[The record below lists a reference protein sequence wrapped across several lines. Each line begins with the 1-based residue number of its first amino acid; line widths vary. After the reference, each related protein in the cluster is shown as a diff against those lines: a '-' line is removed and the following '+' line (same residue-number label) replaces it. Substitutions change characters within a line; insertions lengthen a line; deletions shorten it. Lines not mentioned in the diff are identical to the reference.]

1 MYSMDCSSFSLWR
14 GCIRRLYF
22 VLRPVCEQ
30 MTAVSWVG
38 SLKQYTR
45 QRLSFILDGY
55 IGYIGYIGYNYT
67 DITAGMLRAGGQ
79 CPARPGQTESA
90 WRRCCSTGPGG
101 EGSCNNYVI
110 IMIFTS
116 LPYNIL
122 VLVHPFSVTTKPRE
136 ALWEIPFGFTR
147 KTIWFHAKNKVKF
160 YRHYPTPNDL
170 FIPKPPTPKPLLD
183 NPWKYSPFMYI
194 GHKIRDY

>member
-1 MYSMDCSSFSLWR
+1 MAR
-14 GCIRRLYF
+14 IRLYF
-22 VLRPVCEQ
+22 VLRPVWEQ

-55 IGYIGYIGYNYT
+55 IGYNYT

-79 CPARPGQTESA
+79 CPARPAQTESA

-101 EGSCNNYVI
+101 EEHATITSSSW
-110 IMIFTS
+110 S

-136 ALWEIPFGFTR
+136 ALWEIPFGFTQ
-147 KTIWFHAKNKVKF
+147 KNIWFHAKNKVKF

-170 FIPKPPTPKPLLD
+170 SIPKPSTPKPLLD

>member
-1 MYSMDCSSFSLWR
+1 MAVVAVCDAVRWRVFYFYFYFYFYLSAVERTEHSHHSSFLCHAEDRSQIYAETRIHFQFASKQMWFWFLSKYMDCSSSSMWR

-55 IGYIGYIGYNYT
+55 IGYIGYNYT

-79 CPARPGQTESA
+79 CPARPAQTESA

-101 EGSCNNYVI
+101 EGSCDNYGI
-110 IMIFTS
+110 IMIFR
-116 LPYNIL
+116 Y
-122 VLVHPFSVTTKPRE
+122 
-136 ALWEIPFGFTR
+136 
-147 KTIWFHAKNKVKF
+147 
-160 YRHYPTPNDL
+160 Y
-170 FIPKPPTPKPLLD
+170 
-183 NPWKYSPFMYI
+183 
-194 GHKIRDY
+194 

>member
-1 MYSMDCSSFSLWR
+1 MRCGGGFSISISISIPISTCPQWRERSTAIILHSYVTLRTGARFTQRPEYSFMFSLHQNKCDSDFYLNIWT

-22 VLRPVCEQ
+22 VLRPVCGQ

-55 IGYIGYIGYNYT
+55 IGYIGYTGYNYA

-79 CPARPGQTESA
+79 CPARPAPTESA

-101 EGSCNNYVI
+101 EGSCINYII
-110 IMIFTS
+110 IMIFT
-116 LPYNIL
+116 I
-122 VLVHPFSVTTKPRE
+122 
-136 ALWEIPFGFTR
+136 
-147 KTIWFHAKNKVKF
+147 
-160 YRHYPTPNDL
+160 
-170 FIPKPPTPKPLLD
+170 
-183 NPWKYSPFMYI
+183 
-194 GHKIRDY
+194 

>member
-1 MYSMDCSSFSLWR
+1 MWFWFLSRFVDCSSSSLWR

-55 IGYIGYIGYNYT
+55 IGYIGYNYT

-79 CPARPGQTESA
+79 CPARPAQTESA

-110 IMIFTS
+110 IMIFT
-116 LPYNIL
+116 IQ
-122 VLVHPFSVTTKPRE
+122 HFSIGSYFFRNHQTQRSSM
-136 ALWEIPFGFTR
+136 R
-147 KTIWFHAKNKVKF
+147 NSIWFHAKKHLVSRK
-160 YRHYPTPNDL
+160 
-170 FIPKPPTPKPLLD
+170 K
-183 NPWKYSPFMYI
+183 
-194 GHKIRDY
+194 